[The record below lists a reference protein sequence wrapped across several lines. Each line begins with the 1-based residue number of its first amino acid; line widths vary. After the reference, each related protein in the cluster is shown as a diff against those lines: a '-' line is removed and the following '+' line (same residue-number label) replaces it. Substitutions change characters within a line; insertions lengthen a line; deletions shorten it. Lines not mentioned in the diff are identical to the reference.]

1 MTSND
6 CVCGRYSLLDR
17 PLSEIMHAIAS
28 GAARKSAAKD
38 ARAFC
43 RPHSSGFCRPSSQ
56 TVAAKRITTRVDDP
70 IANGLDVMGINEYI
84 GWYSHLAADAD
95 ATERTSAYDKPLIM
109 SEFGADAP
117 FGYQGDALSR
127 WIEE

>member
-1 MTSND
+1 MLREKAPQKT
-6 CVCGRYSLLDR
+6 
-17 PLSEIMHAIAS
+17 HAHSADPT
-28 GAARKSAAKD
+28 RLVSAAL
-38 ARAFC
+38 
-43 RPHSSGFCRPSSQ
+43 Q
-56 TVAAKRITTRVDDP
+56 ETVAAKRITTRVDDP